1 MGAWEHTHTR
11 KHIHCPP
18 HVERLCVRCV
28 NILWALWRLLLL
40 CPTQAKHPDWQPS
53 QNVISSGFY
62 IAKWKL
68 CELLLSN
75 VRQHF
80 RAPHFNY
87 RRRQLSLGNAIRLHA
102 MWPLSNGNL
111 LSVLYTIDITNPHY
125 KHRER
130 KWERDTTTRAAI
142 HLVRYSLLF
151 AGTQGVCA
159 ILICTLNYWAHLCN
173 TFRPRLH
180 LILMKHYVTI
190 Y

>member
-1 MGAWEHTHTR
+1 MTVTHRSVGAHTHTR
-11 KHIHCPP
+11 KHIHCLP

-125 KHRER
+125 KHRQGER
-130 KWERDTTTRAAI
+130 ESETRGYAYHHTCCYPLSQI
-142 HLVRYSLLF
+142 FIVICWHSGRMRNFNLHIELLGSF
-151 AGTQGVCA
+151 
-159 ILICTLNYWAHLCN
+159 
-173 TFRPRLH
+173 
-180 LILMKHYVTI
+180 M
-190 Y
+190 